1 MKNNSN
7 TKQKIISK
15 LLSKYRLVVLD
26 EKSFEEQFYISL
38 SRFNVIVI
46 SVLII
51 SFFLVA
57 TFFLISYSPIKE
69 YIPG

>member
-1 MKNNSN
+1 MKNKSN
-7 TKQKIISK
+7 TKDKIISK

-26 EKSFEEQFYISL
+26 EKTFEEQFFISL

-51 SFFLVA
+51 SFFWLHR
-57 TFFLISYSPIKE
+57 FFLYHIHQ
-69 YIPG
+69 